1 MSEDVENTEKKESSS
16 FGRKARSF
24 AASVVGVLA
33 SSTSFAN
40 VADAKNVEQD
50 DNSKVYVTTHAEESF
65 SKRGKTYEI
74 KVNRHVEENSEDDV
88 VATTVVS
95 ETAEK
100 RNATY
105 TKSENSVEN
114 YDIASGASRKT
125 SIEES
130 YEKRTCKES

>member
-50 DNSKVYVTTHAEESF
+50 DNSYLYIVNDDNTVSKRVVKLGKSVDGIIQVVDNVMPGERVVVDGMLAISDGVKVYDISNPVKEEAKEDTQTTG
-65 SKRGKTYEI
+65 GK
-74 KVNRHVEENSEDDV
+74 
-88 VATTVVS
+88 
-95 ETAEK
+95 
-100 RNATY
+100 
-105 TKSENSVEN
+105 
-114 YDIASGASRKT
+114 
-125 SIEES
+125 
-130 YEKRTCKES
+130 